1 MKRCEICEAT
11 SWMRGWFFIVF
22 RAFMI
27 LGVARKF
34 EIDDPSKKPEK
45 YAPDNGSLDNV
56 FAILVDGLQDI
67 T

>member
-1 MKRCEICEAT
+1 
-11 SWMRGWFFIVF
+11 MRGWFFIVF